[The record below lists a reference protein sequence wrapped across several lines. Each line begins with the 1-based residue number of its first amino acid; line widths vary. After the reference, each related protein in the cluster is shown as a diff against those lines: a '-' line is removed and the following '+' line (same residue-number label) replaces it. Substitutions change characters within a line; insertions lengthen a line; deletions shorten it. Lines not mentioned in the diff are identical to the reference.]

1 MVFEFPKSFGHYLL
15 VREKEFLSNGK
26 PGGWFSGLKT
36 ERIAMESEEFNEKRS
51 MLRMNMKRFTC

>member
-36 ERIAMESEEFNEKRS
+36 ERIAMESEEFNEK
-51 MLRMNMKRFTC
+51 FEV